1 MSRQVYF
8 VVVTSDFQ
16 NNENFDMGTVNADP
30 NETIAALK
38 EKVAA
43 EIGFPKMKFKVY
55 ADKSTSLA
63 LNATVDKHGSDP
75 ANALMVQLIENR
87 STGGVDGGGVP
98 SGDQSSRIV
107 QMLQGL
113 TERFESTYQG
123 FVNRFDGLEGL
134 DARVLGSRRS
144 TADWAQEINSCIC
157 DRQKN

>member
-16 NNENFDMGTVNADP
+16 NDENFDMGTVNADP

-87 STGGVDGGGVP
+87 STGTVLIH
-98 SGDQSSRIV
+98 S
-107 QMLQGL
+107 QGL
-113 TERFESTYQG
+113 RISITQNMHCFYPYTWNFVLRRFSMNYPYRRIEGTHLSTMRG
-123 FVNRFDGLEGL
+123 
-134 DARVLGSRRS
+134 
-144 TADWAQEINSCIC
+144 C
-157 DRQKN
+157 